1 MKFFF
6 CLIFGMFSI
15 FSNRSENVESIYKLI
30 KNNVN
35 PLSIKRNDATLVFA
49 IKSEITLS
57 SISTK
62 TVRRCSSFVKNKL
75 FFTVNILCNKK
86 INYTN
91 NIFINL
97 NIINLKHII
106 GIPIFLCKLIT
117 KVSELLKS

>member
-1 MKFFF
+1 M
-6 CLIFGMFSI
+6 
-15 FSNRSENVESIYKLI
+15 SIYKLI

-57 SISTK
+57 NISTK

-106 GIPIFLCKLIT
+106 GIPIFLCKLII
-117 KVSELLKS
+117 

>member
-6 CLIFGMFSI
+6 CLIFWMFSI
-15 FSNRSENVESIYKLI
+15 FSNSNESVNSINELI

-97 NIINLKHII
+97 NIIYLKQII
-106 GIPIFLCKLIT
+106 GIPIFLCKLII
-117 KVSELLKS
+117 

>member
-1 MKFFF
+1 
-6 CLIFGMFSI
+6 MFSI

-35 PLSIKRNDATLVFA
+35 PLSIKKNDATLVFA

-75 FFTVNILCNKK
+75 FFAVNILCNKK
-86 INYTN
+86 INYSN

-97 NIINLKHII
+97 NIIYLKQII
-106 GIPIFLCKLIT
+106 GIPIFLCKLII
-117 KVSELLKS
+117 

>member
-1 MKFFF
+1 
-6 CLIFGMFSI
+6 MFSI
-15 FSNRSENVESIYKLI
+15 FSNSNESVNSINELI

-35 PLSIKRNDATLVFA
+35 PLSIKRNDETLVFA

-75 FFTVNILCNKK
+75 FFAINILCNKK

-97 NIINLKHII
+97 NIIYLKQII
-106 GIPIFLCKLIT
+106 GIPIFLCKLII
-117 KVSELLKS
+117 

>member
-1 MKFFF
+1 MKFLF

-62 TVRRCSSFVKNKL
+62 TVRRCSSFVKNKIL
-75 FFTVNILCNKK
+75 FAVNILCNKK

-97 NIINLKHII
+97 NIIYLKHII
-106 GIPIFLCKLIT
+106 GIPIFLCKLII
-117 KVSELLKS
+117 

>member
-15 FSNRSENVESIYKLI
+15 FSNRSENVEIIYKLI

-75 FFTVNILCNKK
+75 FFSVNVLSNKN

-97 NIINLKHII
+97 NNIYLKQII
-106 GIPIFLCKLIT
+106 GIPIFLCKLII
-117 KVSELLKS
+117 

>member
-75 FFTVNILCNKK
+75 FFSVNVLSNKK

-106 GIPIFLCKLIT
+106 GIPIFLCKLTI
-117 KVSELLKS
+117 

>member
-1 MKFFF
+1 
-6 CLIFGMFSI
+6 MFSI

-35 PLSIKRNDATLVFA
+35 PLSIKKNDATLVFA

-75 FFTVNILCNKK
+75 FFSVNILCNKK

-97 NIINLKHII
+97 NIIYLKQII
-106 GIPIFLCKLIT
+106 GIPIFLCKLII
-117 KVSELLKS
+117 

>member
-75 FFTVNILCNKK
+75 FFTVDFLYNKY
-86 INYTN
+86 INYHN
-91 NIFINL
+91 NIIINL
-97 NIINLKHII
+97 NIIYLKHVI
-106 GIPIFLCKLIT
+106 GIPIFLCKLII
-117 KVSELLKS
+117 

>member
-1 MKFFF
+1 
-6 CLIFGMFSI
+6 MFSI
-15 FSNRSENVESIYKLI
+15 LSNSNESVNSINELI

-106 GIPIFLCKLIT
+106 GIPIFLCKLII
-117 KVSELLKS
+117 

>member
-6 CLIFGMFSI
+6 CLIFWMFSL
-15 FSNRSENVESIYKLI
+15 FSNINENVENIDELI
-30 KNNVN
+30 KNNCT

-75 FFTVNILCNKK
+75 FFNANILFNRH
-86 INYTN
+86 IDYYS
-91 NIFINL
+91 NILINL
-97 NIINLKHII
+97 NIIYLKHII
-106 GIPIFLCKLIT
+106 GIPIFLCKLII
-117 KVSELLKS
+117 

>member
-30 KNNVN
+30 KNNVK

-49 IKSEITLS
+49 IKSEITLT

-75 FFTVNILCNKK
+75 FFAVNILCNKK

-97 NIINLKHII
+97 NIIYLKQII
-106 GIPIFLCKLIT
+106 GIPVFLCKLII
-117 KVSELLKS
+117 

>member
-6 CLIFGMFSI
+6 CLIFWIFSI
-15 FSNRSENVESIYKLI
+15 FSNSNESVNSINELI

-97 NIINLKHII
+97 NIIYLKQII
-106 GIPIFLCKLIT
+106 GIPIFLCKLII
-117 KVSELLKS
+117 

>member
-1 MKFFF
+1 
-6 CLIFGMFSI
+6 MFSI

-30 KNNVN
+30 KNNVK

-75 FFTVNILCNKK
+75 FFAVNILCNKK

-97 NIINLKHII
+97 NIIYLKQII
-106 GIPIFLCKLIT
+106 GIPIFLCKLII
-117 KVSELLKS
+117 

>member
-1 MKFFF
+1 
-6 CLIFGMFSI
+6 MFSI
-15 FSNRSENVESIYKLI
+15 FSNSNESVNSINELI

-97 NIINLKHII
+97 NIIYLKQII
-106 GIPIFLCKLIT
+106 GIPIFLCKLII
-117 KVSELLKS
+117 

>member
-1 MKFFF
+1 
-6 CLIFGMFSI
+6 MFSI

-75 FFTVNILCNKK
+75 FFSVNILFNKK

-97 NIINLKHII
+97 NNIYLKQII
-106 GIPIFLCKLIT
+106 GIPIFLCKLII
-117 KVSELLKS
+117 

>member
-6 CLIFGMFSI
+6 CLIFWMFSI
-15 FSNRSENVESIYKLI
+15 LSNSNESVNSINELI

-106 GIPIFLCKLIT
+106 GIPIFLCKLII
-117 KVSELLKS
+117 